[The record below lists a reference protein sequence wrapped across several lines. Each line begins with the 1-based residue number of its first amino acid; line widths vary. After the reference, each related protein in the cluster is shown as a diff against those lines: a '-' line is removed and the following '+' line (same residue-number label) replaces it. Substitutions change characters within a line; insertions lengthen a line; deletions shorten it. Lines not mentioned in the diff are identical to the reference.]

1 MPHPRDAQVSQRGSE
16 CWQSCG
22 CPTHCRQWD
31 RRPLTAPSDSN
42 NPAVLWL
49 STSHGTQRPPVSLTT
64 TIRHLAERKQQLRSS
79 SFQVVL
85 WGRTSAHIPRGE
97 NNAANAFSTKKGSLS
112 ATAGPGTHSCL
123 LPVEELLVGL
133 AIGKACPPH
142 PDVLQQ
148 AEVLHLVP
156 AALLVKQ
163 LRGLLVIGLDAT
175 DVIGLL
181 TGQSKGTWFRRRKSA
196 WQRVAVILQDNVLG
210 PQWGLKLTHILLS
223 IASPHHAPG
232 REGSSEQSSEQR
244 LQTRDPKGKTAPY
257 NLTVFYF
264 SRSNRRQMEISKLRE
279 EQERLKTQK
288 MQPGGNTV
296 LV

>member
-1 MPHPRDAQVSQRGSE
+1 MAHSARPSLSPQRSDTLQRENSSSG
-16 CWQSCG
+16 
-22 CPTHCRQWD
+22 
-31 RRPLTAPSDSN
+31 APAFRLCSGEG
-42 NPAVLWL
+42 PQH
-49 STSHGTQRPPVSLTT
+49 TS
-64 TIRHLAERKQQLRSS
+64 LAERITQRMH
-79 SFQVVL
+79 
-85 WGRTSAHIPRGE
+85 SAQRRGARAPR
-97 NNAANAFSTKKGSLS
+97 
-112 ATAGPGTHSCL
+112 PGLGHNCL